1 VSVVVGAT
9 VSVVVGATVSVVVA
23 LLEVVSVSEVSEV
36 SGVRVLEVRG
46 VLVREV
52 SGVLDREVSGVL
64 DREVSGV
71 LDREVS
77 GVLVR
82 DVSEA
87 SEVLET
93 LEVSEVFVLLATD
106 TPLIP
111 APCSFRLPEATPGW
125 DTASGTATAIAPLAR
140 RIPARFKFIAIPCL
154 ISAPREQLIP

>member
-46 VLVREV
+46 VLV
-52 SGVLDREVSGVL
+52 
-64 DREVSGV
+64 REVSGV